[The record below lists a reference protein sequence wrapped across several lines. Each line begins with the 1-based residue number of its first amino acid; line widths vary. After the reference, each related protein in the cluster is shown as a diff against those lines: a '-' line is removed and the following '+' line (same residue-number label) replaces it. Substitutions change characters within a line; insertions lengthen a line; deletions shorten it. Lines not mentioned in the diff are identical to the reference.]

1 MANKRTF
8 NRKRINNRKRYTHR
22 KKIRGGA
29 DLSSNLNKLGSV
41 VAQTGQNAFDWSINE
56 LAEYTGIDPN
66 KTAEQVLSEAASK
79 VENINEVLKSPQG
92 ERLMY
97 EVNDLASDIGENVLS
112 PAFEKVAQTAIKKS
126 GELGQQAVKTGL
138 DVVGMLPGIGEVVEG
153 VRTVSDVVRTG
164 EKVVEA
170 GAEFTGI
177 AADATNQLAQKKE
190 EASGII
196 SKFTEMINNGVEKG
210 LNMAEN
216 LNNTVALNL
225 QEKQDNLAKQFDTIK
240 NTSIPNI
247 NPNINSN
254 INQNINE
261 NLNNKKNL
269 YPVLPKDNVPQFGGT
284 NKDFLDTLLT
294 AQRGG
299 RLAANRAL
307 KAQYS
312 FLKPRY
318 TRKQMVKK
326 LYKSRRK

>member
-1 MANKRTF
+1 MNNRKTF
-8 NRKRINNRKRYTHR
+8 NKKRINKRRYTY
-22 KKIRGGA
+22 KKKLRGGA
-29 DLSSNLNKLGSV
+29 DLSSNLDKNKLGSV

-66 KTAEQVLSEAASK
+66 KTAEQVLSETASK
-79 VENINEVLKSPQG
+79 VKNINNVLKSSEG
-92 ERLMY
+92 ERLMS

-112 PAFEKVAQTAIKKS
+112 PAFEKVAQTAIEKS

-138 DVVGMLPGIGEVVEG
+138 DVAGMVPGIGELVEG
-153 VRTVSDVVRTG
+153 VRTVSDVVKTG
-164 EKVVEA
+164 EKIVEA

-196 SKFTEMINNGVEKG
+196 SEFTQLINNSVEKG
-210 LNMAEN
+210 LNIAEN
-216 LNNTVALNL
+216 LNNTVASNL
-225 QEKQDNLAKQFDTIK
+225 QEKQDNLARQFNTIK

-247 NPNINSN
+247 NKNVSKNID
-254 INQNINE
+254 
-261 NLNNKKNL
+261 LNKKSL
-269 YPVLPKDNVPQFGGT
+269 YPVLPKDTVPQFGGT
-284 NKDFLDTLLT
+284 NKEFLDTLIT

-318 TRKQMVKK
+318 TRKQIVKK
-326 LYKSRRK
+326 FYKSRRK

>member
-1 MANKRTF
+1 MANRRTF
-8 NRKRINNRKRYTHR
+8 NKKRINNKRRYTY
-22 KKIRGGA
+22 KKKLRGGA

-56 LAEYTGIDPN
+56 IAEYTGVDPN
-66 KTAEQVLSEAASK
+66 KTAEQVLSETASK
-79 VENINEVLKSPQG
+79 VENINNVLKSPQG
-92 ERLMY
+92 ERLLS
-97 EVNDLASDIGENVLS
+97 EVSDLASDIGENVLS
-112 PAFEKVAQTAIKKS
+112 PAFEKVAQTAIEKS

-138 DVVGMLPGIGEVVEG
+138 DVAGMVPGIGEVVEG
-153 VRTVSDVVRTG
+153 VRTISDVVKTG
-164 EKVVEA
+164 EKIVEA

-177 AADATNQLAQKKE
+177 AADATNKLAQKKE

-196 SKFTEMINNGVEKG
+196 SEFTQLINDGVEKG

-216 LNNTVALNL
+216 LNNTVASNL
-225 QEKQDNLAKQFDTIK
+225 QEKQENLARQFDTIK
-240 NTSIPNI
+240 NTNI
-247 NPNINSN
+247 SS
-254 INQNINE
+254 NINE
-261 NLNNKKNL
+261 NMNEKLNFNTNLNDKKKL
-269 YPVLPKDNVPQFGGT
+269 YPVLPKDSVPQFGGT

-299 RLAANRAL
+299 RLAGNRAL

-326 LYKSRRK
+326 FYKSRRK

>member
-1 MANKRTF
+1 MANRKTF
-8 NRKRINNRKRYTHR
+8 NKKRINNRRKYTY
-22 KKIRGGA
+22 KKKLRGGA

-41 VAQTGQNAFDWSINE
+41 IAQTGQNAFDWSINE

-66 KTAEQVLSEAASK
+66 KTAEQVLSETASK
-79 VENINEVLKSPQG
+79 VQNINNVLKSPKG
-92 ERLMY
+92 ERLMS
-97 EVNDLASDIGENVLS
+97 EVSDLASDIGENVLS

-138 DVVGMLPGIGEVVEG
+138 DVAGMVPVIGEVVEG
-153 VRTVSDVVRTG
+153 VRTVSDIVRTG

-170 GAEFTGI
+170 SSEITGI

-196 SKFTEMINNGVEKG
+196 SEFTQLVNDGVEKG

-216 LNNTVALNL
+216 LNNTVASNL
-225 QEKQDNLAKQFDTIK
+225 QEKQDNLARQFETIK
-240 NTSIPNI
+240 DTNISNI
-247 NPNINSN
+247 NPNIN
-254 INQNINE
+254 QNINPE
-261 NLNNKKNL
+261 INDKKSL

-284 NKDFLDTLLT
+284 NKEFLDTLIT

-318 TRKQMVKK
+318 TRKQIVKK
-326 LYKSRRK
+326 FYKSRRK

>member
-1 MANKRTF
+1 MANKKTF

-56 LAEYTGIDPN
+56 LAEYTGVDPN

-79 VENINEVLKSPQG
+79 VENINAVLKSPQG
-92 ERLMY
+92 ERLMS

-112 PAFEKVAQTAIKKS
+112 PAFEKVAQTAIEKS

-153 VRTVSDVVRTG
+153 VRTISDVVRTG

-196 SKFTEMINNGVEKG
+196 SEFTEMINNGVEKG

-216 LNNTVALNL
+216 LNNTVASNL
-225 QEKQDNLAKQFDTIK
+225 QEKQDNLAKQFDSIK
-240 NTSIPNI
+240 NSSIPNI
-247 NPNINSN
+247 NPNL
-254 INQNINE
+254 NE

-269 YPVLPKDNVPQFGGT
+269 YPVLQKDNVPQFGGT
-284 NKDFLDTLLT
+284 NKEFLDTLLT

-307 KAQYS
+307 KSQYS
-312 FLKPRY
+312 FLRPRY

-326 LYKSRRK
+326 FYKSRRK

>member
-1 MANKRTF
+1 MNNRKTF
-8 NRKRINNRKRYTHR
+8 NKKRINKRRYTY
-22 KKIRGGA
+22 KKKLRGGA

-66 KTAEQVLSEAASK
+66 KTAEQVLSETASK
-79 VENINEVLKSPQG
+79 VKNINNVLKSSEG
-92 ERLMY
+92 ERLMS

-112 PAFEKVAQTAIKKS
+112 PAFEKVAQTAIEKS

-138 DVVGMLPGIGEVVEG
+138 DVAGMVPGIGELVEG
-153 VRTVSDVVRTG
+153 VRTVSDVVKTG
-164 EKVVEA
+164 EKIVEA

-196 SKFTEMINNGVEKG
+196 SEFTQLINNSVEKG
-210 LNMAEN
+210 LNIAEN
-216 LNNTVALNL
+216 LNNTVASNL
-225 QEKQDNLAKQFDTIK
+225 QEKQDNLARQFNTIK

-247 NPNINSN
+247 NKNVSKNID
-254 INQNINE
+254 
-261 NLNNKKNL
+261 LNKKSL
-269 YPVLPKDNVPQFGGT
+269 YPVLPKDTVPQFGGT
-284 NKDFLDTLLT
+284 NKEFLDTLIT

-318 TRKQMVKK
+318 TRKQIVKK
-326 LYKSRRK
+326 FYKSRRK